1 MIAFFSTPV
10 SLQSSVCQSCSDV
23 PAGDAAPEPVRA
35 TCSSTLLKMQLSFH
49 YFPHTNLSPNHP
61 LLILKSIDSFMK
73 LFHCLFCSE
82 NKTRTGAEIWAE
94 PVNSPAVPDSVFVGR
109 PLCVTLV
116 FSSKG
121 QRYLRVGL
129 AVPLFGSVACL
140 RRMVAEEGKLSLD
153 QVTEHRTSSH
163 ICKGF

>member
-1 MIAFFSTPV
+1 M

-82 NKTRTGAEIWAE
+82 NKTTVEQEQKSERSPSTLPLFLTLFLSAGRCVWRWCSAAKARGICGWDWLCLCSALW
-94 PVNSPAVPDSVFVGR
+94 PASGGWLLRRGNSPWTR
-109 PLCVTLV
+109 
-116 FSSKG
+116 
-121 QRYLRVGL
+121 
-129 AVPLFGSVACL
+129 
-140 RRMVAEEGKLSLD
+140 
-153 QVTEHRTSSH
+153 
-163 ICKGF
+163 